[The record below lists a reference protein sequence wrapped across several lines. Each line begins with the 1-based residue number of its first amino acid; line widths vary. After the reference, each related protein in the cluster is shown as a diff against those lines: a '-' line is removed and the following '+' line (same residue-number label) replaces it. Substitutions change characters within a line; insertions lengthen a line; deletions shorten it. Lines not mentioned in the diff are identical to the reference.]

1 MAVTTD
7 LMTVAKLADAMGVPK
22 AKLQKS
28 LKEAAVQPDR
38 VKGGCS
44 YFSRARVES
53 MRGKLQ
59 V

>member
-7 LMTVAKLADAMGVPK
+7 LMTVAKLAEAMGVPK

-28 LKEAAVQPDR
+28 LKAKAVQPDQ
-38 VKGGCS
+38 VKAGCS
-44 YFSRARVES
+44 YFSRGRIES
-53 MRGKLQ
+53 MRSKLE